1 MSPKII
7 YNSTP
12 YMVAEFIVFYVFFP
26 FLATAFLDGWYKI
39 IPLVLIALLFLF
51 LLLKDPTFDRKV
63 LTRFNTKYLGKSFG
77 RMIIITI
84 LLVWFTF
91 WIFPE
96 LFLVY
101 PVENFQSYVITFF
114 LYPLASVFPQEI
126 IYRVYF
132 FHRYHEVV
140 PEKYLLMLSNA
151 IVFGLAHFIY
161 ANWVAP
167 IATFLAGWIFIYNY
181 YQTRSLLN
189 VSLEHYLYGLIMFT
203 IGFGYFFQ

>member
-7 YNSTP
+7 YNSTT
-12 YMVAEFIVFYVFFP
+12 YMVVEFILFYVFFP

-51 LLLKDPTFDRKV
+51 LLLKDPTFDRQV
-63 LTRFNTKYLGKSFG
+63 LTRFNRKYLGRSIG
-77 RMIIITI
+77 RMIVITI

-91 WIFPE
+91 WIFPD
-96 LFLVY
+96 LFFMY
-101 PVENFQSYVITFF
+101 PVENLQSYLVTFF

>member
-1 MSPKII
+1 MNLKII

-96 LFLVY
+96 LFFVY
-101 PVENFQSYVITFF
+101 PVENFQSYVITFL

-151 IVFGLAHFIY
+151 IVFGLVHFIY
-161 ANWVAP
+161 GNWVAP

-181 YQTRSLLN
+181 YQTQSLLN
-189 VSLEHYLYGLIMFT
+189 VSLEHYIYGLIMFT